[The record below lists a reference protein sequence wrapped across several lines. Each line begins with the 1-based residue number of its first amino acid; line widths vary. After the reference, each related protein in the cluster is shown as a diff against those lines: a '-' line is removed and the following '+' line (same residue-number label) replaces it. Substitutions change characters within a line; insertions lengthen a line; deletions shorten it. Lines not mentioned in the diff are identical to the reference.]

1 MGAGAA
7 RPAPGLD
14 MTTMTPPA
22 EIPQLTLSERVERA
36 IALLR
41 DHVPPDGYYVAF
53 SGGKDSCVIKEL
65 CRMAEVSF
73 EAFYNNTTIDAP
85 ELVRFI
91 KQQHPDVKWNMP
103 KMAMMSKVAQRPS
116 LPPTRG
122 MRWCCQLYKEMGG
135 KGRAVKVM
143 GVRAAES
150 PRRKLNWREVA
161 VDMHNEKTICPI
173 VFWTDADVWEFL
185 KAYKVPYC
193 ALYDEGWT
201 RLGCVGCPLA
211 TKSNQQREFERWP
224 AYERNWKKAIIAN
237 WEQYHNR
244 LKQRGPDKG
253 KPYYHAKFK
262 SGEDMWQWWLT
273 AKQPDYFR
281 EDCQSGL
288 MWTNPELLEADVE
301 ATATKETAPS

>member
-1 MGAGAA
+1 
-7 RPAPGLD
+7 
-14 MTTMTPPA
+14 MTTTTSTD
-22 EIPQLTLSERVERA
+22 IPQLTLAERVERA

-65 CRMAEVSF
+65 CRMAEVPF
-73 EAFYNNTTIDAP
+73 EAFYNNTTIDPP

-103 KMAMMSKVAQRPS
+103 KKNMMTRVAEKPG
-116 LPPTRG
+116 LPPTRSI
-122 MRWCCQLYKEMGG
+122 RWCCEEYKEHGG
-135 KGRAVKVM
+135 KGRVKVM
-143 GVRAAES
+143 RVRAAETK
-150 PRRKLNWREVA
+150 RRLAWGEVGQDLHKHKVIA
-161 VDMHNEKTICPI
+161 PI
-173 VFWTDADVWEFL
+173 LFWSDEDVWAFL
-185 KAYKVPYC
+185 KGNNILYC
-193 ALYDEGWT
+193 VLYDQGFT

-224 AYERNWKKAIIAN
+224 AYERNWKKAVIAN
-237 WEQYHNR
+237 WEKYHNR

-262 SGEDMWQWWLT
+262 TGEDMWQWWLT
-273 AKQPDYFR
+273 AKRPDYFR

-288 MWTNPELLEADVE
+288 LWTNPEMVEEAIETTAQKEE
-301 ATATKETAPS
+301 AV